1 LISKCN
7 CHIGST
13 MRQVLEDM
21 LAAVFIKLN
30 KTKQN
35 TLAQENYSN
44 ITNQPLTLKTQKT
57 DTGKQRG

>member
-1 LISKCN
+1 MATLISKCN

-35 TLAQENYSN
+35 TLAQENSN
-44 ITNQPLTLKTQKT
+44 KPAFNIEDTNN
-57 DTGKQRG
+57 